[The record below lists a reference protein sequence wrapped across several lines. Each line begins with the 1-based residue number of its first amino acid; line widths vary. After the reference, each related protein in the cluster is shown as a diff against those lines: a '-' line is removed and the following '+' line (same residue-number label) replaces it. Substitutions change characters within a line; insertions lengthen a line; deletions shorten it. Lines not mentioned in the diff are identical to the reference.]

1 MYDLLSR
8 IQWIETSAFL
18 TSGQPSLLMQLV
30 ALNALFLIAII
41 IIRMRRNPD
50 TKRRP
55 HYYVQEILLL
65 VNLFI
70 LSENQFAP
78 FYFQRIEPLIYNFK
92 HWVL

>member
-1 MYDLLSR
+1 MYDLLNR

-41 IIRMRRNPD
+41 VIRMRRNPD
-50 TKRRP
+50 AKRRP
-55 HYYVQEILLL
+55 HYFVQEILLL

-70 LSENQFAP
+70 LSEDQFAP
-78 FYFQRIEPLIYNFK
+78 FYFQRIEPFIYNFK

>member
-8 IQWIETSAFL
+8 IQWVETSAFL

-41 IIRMRRNPD
+41 VIRMRRDPNA
-50 TKRRP
+50 KRRP

-70 LSENQFAP
+70 LSEDQFAP
-78 FYFQRIEPLIYNFK
+78 LYFQRIEPFIYNFK